1 MICNVKRSQLD
12 GVIKCPPSKSYT
24 HRAIFLASL
33 AEGKSTIYNPLLS
46 NDTRASISACE
57 KFGARIDDKFG
68 KLEITGTR
76 EIKAAIIDVA
86 NSGTSMRIAT
96 AIASLAKGT
105 SILSGDES
113 LSKRPMGSLLKALY
127 LLGANIDS
135 NDGMPPVMVKGPIK
149 GGRVEIPGNV
159 SSQYISALLIAGGAT
174 SKGIMV
180 DIDGPLVS
188 KDYVGYTIKTMKRFG
203 AKVDTTDSGYSC
215 IGQKYRA
222 TEFTVPHDMSI
233 LALLVAAKVL
243 VGEEM
248 KIDTGANTSNGP
260 FESSHVT
267 KICSKAGVN
276 LRFENS
282 ACHTEY
288 DVNPK
293 ERVVNLT
300 DQPDLLPAIAVLA
313 LKGKGKITITG
324 IGHTKYKET

>member
-46 NDTRASISACE
+46 NDTRATISACE
-57 KFGARIDDKFG
+57 KFGARIENNDKR
-68 KLEITGTR
+68 LEINGTR
-76 EIKAAIIDVA
+76 EIKAANIDVA
-86 NSGTSMRIAT
+86 NSGTSMRIAA

-127 LLGANIDS
+127 LLGAQIDS
-135 NDGMPPVMVKGPIK
+135 NDGMPPVTITGTIK

-159 SSQYISALLIAGGAT
+159 SSQYVSALLIAGGAT
-174 SKGIMV
+174 SEGIMV
-180 DIDGPLVS
+180 DIDGLLVS
-188 KDYVGYTIKTMKRFG
+188 KDYVGYTIETMKRFG

-222 TEFTVPHDMSI
+222 AEFTVPYDMSI

-243 VGEEM
+243 VGEKM
-248 KIDTGANTSNGP
+248 KIDTGANTLTLVELDVKESVSSVYNIEYLTQLVRTIGKSCNNIGIEYGSQTP
-260 FESSHVT
+260 IKLLFEMPSMIQVSYYLAPR
-267 KICSKAGVN
+267 I
-276 LRFENS
+276 EN
-282 ACHTEY
+282 
-288 DVNPK
+288 
-293 ERVVNLT
+293 
-300 DQPDLLPAIAVLA
+300 
-313 LKGKGKITITG
+313 
-324 IGHTKYKET
+324 